1 MDLDRISQHFSIIQ
15 IVVTFW
21 LPVGYQVAR
30 TICSFQVVAFS
41 KPKSLLTKAF
51 KVASALAFDSQTRA
65 SNRLLMRMNLQN
77 PYPHCSIND
86 DSNHYAEIH
95 CVGIAQE
102 KRNTRRMQNATN

>member
-1 MDLDRISQHFSIIQ
+1 LDFNRISQHFSIIQ
-15 IVVTFW
+15 ILVTFW

-51 KVASALAFDSQTRA
+51 RVASALAFDSQTRA
-65 SNRLLMRMNLQN
+65 SNRLLMRMNLQT
-77 PYPHCSIND
+77 PYTPYSIND
-86 DSNHYAEIH
+86 VSSHYAEIH
-95 CVGIAQE
+95 CVGIAQG